1 MPGQPPTWQY
11 ICTAYIPLLTGNL
24 SVVGSSCIIYS
35 MIGSG
40 RWKTRLL
47 KPQNRILLAMSIYD
61 LLHSLPFAWTF
72 LLFPKGYGL
81 PGAQGTT
88 STCRMLGFFI
98 ELGGGSTGACNALLS
113 IYYWLRICKGVR
125 PSTFAKYEPFAY
137 VVIFSIFCCL
147 ATTGVV
153 IKLFNPGIGTCFIL
167 SYPPGCETGPGTP
180 PCDRFPRESLGLY
193 LQLFFLMWIQM
204 YVIIVTITHI
214 LIWRHVRKQDK
225 TINRYL
231 EEQTL
236 EQAQTARR
244 SRSVAVQS
252 TLYVCSFI
260 SCWIGPIILFII
272 GSILRY
278 QSFWGVLV
286 TNILTP
292 LQGFWNAFVFARPMY
307 SRIREK
313 YPEIGRF
320 EVVKIVFFDPDFVM
334 SSNAG
339 RNIDNAAAKMESG
352 NDVSDTHSQDSEGRD
367 GKGDDK
373 SMGNRDGMLSH
384 AEK

>member
-1 MPGQPPTWQY
+1 MVCPVRKAPLRRGKRHTLRGKQEY
-11 ICTAYIPLLTGNL
+11 IFEARSPFLTQFVLFLWYGSFYLLVF
-24 SVVGSSCIIYS
+24 SRV
-35 MIGSG
+35 
-40 RWKTRLL
+40 
-47 KPQNRILLAMSIYD
+47 
-61 LLHSLPFAWTF
+61 
-72 LLFPKGYGL
+72 
-81 PGAQGTT
+81 
-88 STCRMLGFFI
+88 LGFFI

-125 PSTFAKYEPFAY
+125 PSTFAKYEPFAH
-137 VVIFSIFCCL
+137 VAIFSIFCCL

-278 QSFWGVLV
+278 QSFWGVLI